1 MNPYPDQ
8 RDYYLY
14 IARNVITDIRLR
26 ETLIIMADRIG
37 NEHPI
42 LMKDLARRVYGDKRY
57 ERQSRDDLLIL
68 RDEYHIPIGSNSGQ
82 AGRWIIVD
90 SDDLHHTANEIESRG
105 YKLINLARKM
115 RTMNLRPKL
124 TPEAQVELETN
135 QGRLW
140 EG

>member
-1 MNPYPDQ
+1 MDCIYPDQ

-14 IARNVITDIRLR
+14 IAMRKINDPELMA
-26 ETLIIMADRIG
+26 TLTIMADHIG
-37 NEHPI
+37 KDHPI
-42 LMKDLARRVYGDKRY
+42 LIEDLAVLVYGDKRY

-90 SDDLHHTANEIESRG
+90 GDDLHHTANEIESRG

-140 EG
+140 

>member
-14 IARNVITDIRLR
+14 VATHKMTDAALAP
-26 ETLIIMADRIG
+26 TLMIMAEHIG
-37 NEHPI
+37 KDNPI
-42 LMKDLARRVYGDKRY
+42 LIEDLAALVYGNKRY
-57 ERQSRDDLLIL
+57 ERQSRDDLLTL

-140 EG
+140 